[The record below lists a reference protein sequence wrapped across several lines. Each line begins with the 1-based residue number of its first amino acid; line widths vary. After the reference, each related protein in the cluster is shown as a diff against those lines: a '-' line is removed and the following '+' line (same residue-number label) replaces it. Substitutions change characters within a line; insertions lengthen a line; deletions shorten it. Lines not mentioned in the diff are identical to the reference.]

1 MENKFL
7 KDRGG
12 EKESSIW
19 RRKTFSSPRKTSPSP
34 QSLMNI
40 IRWQRLF

>member
-19 RRKTFSSPRKTSPSP
+19 RRRTLASLRKTSPSP
-34 QSLMNI
+34 QSLKNI